1 MLTKEQMHIQEI
13 IIDQIELL
21 ADWNKQ
27 QSKREIKNVEQ
38 IRLNCETIAKLAQ
51 VC

>member
-1 MLTKEQMHIQEI
+1 MLTKEQTQIQEI
-13 IIDQIELL
+13 AIEQIKHL

-27 QSKREIKNVEQ
+27 ESKRDMKNVEQ
-38 IRLNCETIAKLAQ
+38 IRLNCETIAKLTQ